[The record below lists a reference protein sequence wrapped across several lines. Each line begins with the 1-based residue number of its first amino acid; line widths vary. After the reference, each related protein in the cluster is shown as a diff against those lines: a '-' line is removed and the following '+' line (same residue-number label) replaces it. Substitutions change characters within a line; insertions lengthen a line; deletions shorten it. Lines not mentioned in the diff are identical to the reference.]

1 MGEGNR
7 KLSKRAPE
15 GSLDYYRRE
24 GYLPEGLL
32 NYLALLGW
40 SIAPNRDVFTLDE
53 MVAAFDIVDVNANPA
68 RFDPKKCEA
77 INAAHIRMLPPDEF
91 AKRLAPWLPGAS
103 ADLVAKAAPLVQE
116 RVQTLAEASDMLQ
129 FLVEDDVEQDAIKQL
144 GEAGQGV
151 LAAAIPVLETLP
163 NWDAASIESPLR
175 VALVDD
181 LGLKPRNA
189 FGPIRVAVTGRT
201 VSPPLFE
208 SLELLGRDRT
218 LARLRA
224 ARA

>member
-1 MGEGNR
+1 
-7 KLSKRAPE
+7 
-15 GSLDYYRRE
+15 
-24 GYLPEGLL
+24 
-32 NYLALLGW
+32 
-40 SIAPNRDVFTLDE
+40 VFTLDE

-116 RVQTLAEASDMLQ
+116 RVQTLAEAADMLQ

-163 NWDAASIESPLR
+163 NWDAASIESALR

-218 LARLRA
+218 LGRLRA